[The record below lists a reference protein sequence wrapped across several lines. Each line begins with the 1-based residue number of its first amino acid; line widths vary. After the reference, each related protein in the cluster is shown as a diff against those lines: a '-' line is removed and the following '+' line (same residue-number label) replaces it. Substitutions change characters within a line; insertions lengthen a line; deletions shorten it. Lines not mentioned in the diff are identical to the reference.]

1 MPDERET
8 AILTGLRRPA
18 GQPAD
23 SGAGG
28 QSGAVDWGGPGGR
41 GESGGRGGP
50 GGRDGS
56 GDRNGSGDQDRLGAG
71 DAPRSVFPSRAGA
84 DLRAATDLGVA
95 AARALRGW
103 FPRTGDWAIR
113 RSLTPNALSGI
124 ALLLALCAAAWI
136 SGGTTADIG
145 RGSVLVIG
153 WLALRAA
160 AQRLANFVAARQA
173 AQSSRSLVRSARG
186 LDGSTDWL
194 VLPGM
199 FWPANDRGA
208 ADARA
213 AQARA
218 ASLRG
223 ARNFGW
229 LAAVSAAAAEF
240 AIYGGIAAYGQSD
253 RWTTMWPLAVLA
265 AAAVAVTGLIIRC
278 AERTAP
284 PGRPAAADRGTRGVI
299 ARALNHMLGAGP
311 GARVLIAWL
320 ALAIHGP
327 RIALFIVLVIEVL
340 TACLAVARRARQAIG
355 ARRRPVPAA
364 GRAAAA
370 AGAAGDPPEQADA
383 PVGESGGTALLRA
396 CRDDGPVAAWAGRLV
411 QGKLTPLPPLLIGL
425 TATILLA
432 VLGMR
437 NLPGV
442 VTLAPLIVLLLAA
455 PGAGH
460 PHDGP
465 VDWLVPALLLT
476 GQYVYLA
483 ALGYAQPVSGP
494 IIFALCA
501 LTGIWYLS
509 LAVDPREAPGV
520 VRAVTGPGP
529 ARRAGVLTAGIGW
542 EGRMFLAG
550 LAAIFGIAS
559 FGYLVLAAYLG
570 LLIGRR
576 VLAGRQRAGEDDRR

>member
-1 MPDERET
+1 MT
-8 AILTGLRRPA
+8 ILTGLRRPA

-23 SGAGG
+23 SGVGG
-28 QSGAVDWGGPGGR
+28 QGGAADWDG
-41 GESGGRGGP
+41 SGGRS
-50 GGRDGS
+50 GS
-56 GDRNGSGDQDRLGAG
+56 GGQDRLGADG
-71 DAPRSVFPSRAGA
+71 VPRSAFASRAGA
-84 DLRAATDLGVA
+84 DFRAATDLGVA

-103 FPRTGDWAIR
+103 FPRIGDWAIR
-113 RSLTPNALSGI
+113 RSLTPNALTGI
-124 ALLLALCAAAWI
+124 ALLLALCAAVWI
-136 SGGTTADIG
+136 SGGTAADIG
-145 RGSVLVIG
+145 RGSVLVLG

-199 FWPANDRGA
+199 FWPAGDRGA

-213 AQARA
+213 TQARA

-229 LAAVSAAAAEF
+229 LAVVSAAAAEF
-240 AIYGGIAAYGQSD
+240 AVYGGIAAYGQSD

-265 AAAVAVTGLIIRC
+265 AAAVAVTGLIIRG

-284 PGRPAAADRGTRGVI
+284 PGRPAAADRGTRGVLT
-299 ARALNHMLGAGP
+299 RVLNHVLGAGP

-327 RIALFIVLVIEVL
+327 RIALFIVLAIEVL
-340 TACLAVARRARQAIG
+340 TACLAVARRARQGIG

-364 GRAAAA
+364 ARAT
-370 AGAAGDPPEQADA
+370 ADA
-383 PVGESGGTALLRA
+383 PAESGATALLRA

-411 QGKLTPLPPLLIGL
+411 QGKLAPLPPLLIGL

-494 IIFALCA
+494 IIFTLCA

-509 LAVDPREAPGV
+509 LAADPGEAPGV
-520 VRAVTGPGP
+520 VRAATGPGP
-529 ARRAGVLTAGIGW
+529 ARRTGALTAGIGW